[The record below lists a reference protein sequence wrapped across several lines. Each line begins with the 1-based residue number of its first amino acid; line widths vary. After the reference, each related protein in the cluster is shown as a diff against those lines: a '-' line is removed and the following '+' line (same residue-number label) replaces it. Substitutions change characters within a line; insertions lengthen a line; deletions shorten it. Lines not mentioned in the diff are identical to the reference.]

1 MGAFR
6 PLGPLGKVAL
16 VAEILKDYVPTW
28 RILSRPNVVEMV
40 AAARD
45 VHPGMSRG
53 PANLEHLTAL
63 RLGRAVSRTLRL
75 LPTDSRC
82 LIQSLVLSRLL
93 ARRSIPGT
101 IVIGVSKT
109 SEFKAH
115 AWVEHR
121 GEPILPAG
129 EYTRLTEL

>member
-1 MGAFR
+1 MSAFR
-6 PLGPLGKVAL
+6 PLGPLGKVTL
-16 VAEILKDYVPTW
+16 VTEILRDYVPTW

-45 VHPGMSRG
+45 VHPGKPRG

-63 RLGRAVSRTLRL
+63 RIGRAVSRTLRL

-82 LIQSLVLSRLL
+82 LIQSLVVSRLL

-115 AWVEHR
+115 AWVEHG

-129 EYTRLTEL
+129 QYTRLTEL